1 MQARKQRPVI
11 GHVRRGD
18 MANLLKLILGALPD
32 ATNAAEE
39 MARYILGLRA
49 AGKADEVTEAM
60 MAAADDSYMYANTP
74 LDMSQEA
81 RMARADEM
89 FPREGFHGT
98 NADIDAFQGNV
109 FSTDNPTLASTYARG
124 GMTDAQIYPLRL
136 GSKLGDTVVEGGGA
150 NWNQLDVDEIYKND
164 PAVAGWLGYD
174 EIADGSGKA
183 STRGVERAAMYE
195 GRSGVQFKDINDIGP
210 GFNSNQFKNLGYTKE
225 QELAFKQQYMEDLS
239 KPSNIDVRL
248 SPNLVRSKFAR
259 FDPEFRN
266 LRNLSASLFATLGFS
281 GLAEGLRDKGILP
294 TEGES
299 VMVNYIKAAID
310 LGRPVVKAVG
320 EAFDALGNKIGA
332 LPDVD
337 VMPPNRSFSE
347 GYEGNSVLPKM
358 FNSSDELVDPDYV
371 YRTMSKKEYNEVL
384 NRGELVNTNG
394 RTHASASPLS
404 EFSNNV
410 DDTVTVRIK
419 YDKGD
424 GWKAKSGLDEIY
436 AVTDQP
442 ISSDKI
448 ELFGALPNPVLKTD
462 NPGGDWLADKIRY
475 AEEDRLKYPQDTYAS
490 NLGNSAGVTGW
501 ISEPIMLNP
510 NLLANFKG
518 AMGEE
523 KIRAS
528 SPKLKNLQDN
538 IASEGYKPDTILIH
552 VREDGVPFIIEG
564 NHRVAEAVASNRGS
578 IPVEIKYL
586 RGAENVDGPLN
597 PTLLG
602 AKK

>member
-1 MQARKQRPVI
+1 
-11 GHVRRGD
+11 
-18 MANLLKLILGALPD
+18 MA
-32 ATNAAEE
+32 
-39 MARYILGLRA
+39 
-49 AGKADEVTEAM
+49 
-60 MAAADDSYMYANTP
+60 
-74 LDMSQEA
+74 
-81 RMARADEM
+81 
-89 FPREGFHGT
+89 
-98 NADIDAFQGNV
+98 
-109 FSTDNPTLASTYARG
+109 
-124 GMTDAQIYPLRL
+124 
-136 GSKLGDTVVEGGGA
+136 
-150 NWNQLDVDEIYKND
+150 
-164 PAVAGWLGYD
+164 
-174 EIADGSGKA
+174 
-183 STRGVERAAMYE
+183 
-195 GRSGVQFKDINDIGP
+195 
-210 GFNSNQFKNLGYTKE
+210 
-225 QELAFKQQYMEDLS
+225 
-239 KPSNIDVRL
+239 
-248 SPNLVRSKFAR
+248 
-259 FDPEFRN
+259 
-266 LRNLSASLFATLGFS
+266 
-281 GLAEGLRDKGILP
+281 
-294 TEGES
+294 
-299 VMVNYIKAAID
+299 NYIKAAID

>member
-1 MQARKQRPVI
+1 
-11 GHVRRGD
+11 
-18 MANLLKLILGALPD
+18 
-32 ATNAAEE
+32 
-39 MARYILGLRA
+39 
-49 AGKADEVTEAM
+49 
-60 MAAADDSYMYANTP
+60 
-74 LDMSQEA
+74 
-81 RMARADEM
+81 
-89 FPREGFHGT
+89 
-98 NADIDAFQGNV
+98 
-109 FSTDNPTLASTYARG
+109 
-124 GMTDAQIYPLRL
+124 
-136 GSKLGDTVVEGGGA
+136 
-150 NWNQLDVDEIYKND
+150 
-164 PAVAGWLGYD
+164 
-174 EIADGSGKA
+174 
-183 STRGVERAAMYE
+183 
-195 GRSGVQFKDINDIGP
+195 
-210 GFNSNQFKNLGYTKE
+210 
-225 QELAFKQQYMEDLS
+225 
-239 KPSNIDVRL
+239 
-248 SPNLVRSKFAR
+248 
-259 FDPEFRN
+259 
-266 LRNLSASLFATLGFS
+266 
-281 GLAEGLRDKGILP
+281 
-294 TEGES
+294 
-299 VMVNYIKAAID
+299 MVNYIKAAID

-332 LPDVD
+332 LPSVADPTDTGWVFKDLKKPILNKEENRMFNSGMMQGEVTVLPIRSMYASQPKVNPDFASTEASSGSLPLVIKKGGELFVSDGHHRLTKLASEGEQNARVRLVD
-337 VMPPNRSFSE
+337 LDGPTDTPLLDYDPNKAAEDQALLDELFGALPNADAVPPNRSFVE

>member
-1 MQARKQRPVI
+1 
-11 GHVRRGD
+11 
-18 MANLLKLILGALPD
+18 
-32 ATNAAEE
+32 
-39 MARYILGLRA
+39 
-49 AGKADEVTEAM
+49 
-60 MAAADDSYMYANTP
+60 
-74 LDMSQEA
+74 
-81 RMARADEM
+81 
-89 FPREGFHGT
+89 
-98 NADIDAFQGNV
+98 
-109 FSTDNPTLASTYARG
+109 
-124 GMTDAQIYPLRL
+124 
-136 GSKLGDTVVEGGGA
+136 
-150 NWNQLDVDEIYKND
+150 
-164 PAVAGWLGYD
+164 
-174 EIADGSGKA
+174 
-183 STRGVERAAMYE
+183 
-195 GRSGVQFKDINDIGP
+195 
-210 GFNSNQFKNLGYTKE
+210 
-225 QELAFKQQYMEDLS
+225 
-239 KPSNIDVRL
+239 
-248 SPNLVRSKFAR
+248 
-259 FDPEFRN
+259 
-266 LRNLSASLFATLGFS
+266 
-281 GLAEGLRDKGILP
+281 
-294 TEGES
+294 
-299 VMVNYIKAAID
+299 MVNYIKAAID

-332 LPDVD
+332 LPSVADPTDTGWVFKD
-337 VMPPNRSFSE
+337 LKKPILNKEENR
-347 GYEGNSVLPKM
+347 M
-358 FNSSDELVDPDYV
+358 FNSGMMQGEVTVLPIRSMYASQPKVNPDFASTEASSGSLPLVIKKGGELFVSDGHHRLTKLASEGEQNARVRLVDLDGPTDTPLLDYDP
-371 YRTMSKKEYNEVL
+371 N
-384 NRGELVNTNG
+384 
-394 RTHASASPLS
+394 
-404 EFSNNV
+404 
-410 DDTVTVRIK
+410 
-419 YDKGD
+419 
-424 GWKAKSGLDEIY
+424 KAAEDQALLD
-436 AVTDQP
+436 
-442 ISSDKI
+442 